1 MQKHRFS
8 TNFIVGAA
16 MALVFTFTAQAQ
28 NTVSFVAYN
37 GSDTNACTATAHC
50 RSFTRALAVTDSGG
64 EIIVVSSGSYA
75 AATIA
80 QPVTINAVGV
90 VATTSETTAGLNAL
104 YINTTGNVTINGLN
118 LIGGGTGNDG
128 IYVNAVGILHLYN
141 MQIQGFA
148 NNGIDFASAGGSL
161 TLDGSTISDCGHD
174 GLLVQGSGNRAFVH
188 NTDFENNAFAG
199 ADNVTGYVDIT
210 DSSAQL
216 NQYGFYA
223 DGGRVRLYNDRAM
236 FNTNGLAVTG
246 TSSANGAGN
255 MYFAAC
261 LLSDNTN
268 SYNIGSGGVLSG
280 SSPGTTMIPPGQ
292 GTVGTLSAAQTL
304 Q

>member
-1 MQKHRFS
+1 MQGCKDARHATRIIHLHPWLSPRPIFQRACNNNWARFYLL
-8 TNFIVGAA
+8 F
-16 MALVFTFTAQAQ
+16 
-28 NTVSFVAYN
+28 
-37 GSDTNACTATAHC
+37 
-50 RSFTRALAVTDSGG
+50 
-64 EIIVVSSGSYA
+64 
-75 AATIA
+75 
-80 QPVTINAVGV
+80 
-90 VATTSETTAGLNAL
+90 
-104 YINTTGNVTINGLN
+104 
-118 LIGGGTGNDG
+118 
-128 IYVNAVGILHLYN
+128 
-141 MQIQGFA
+141 FA
-148 NNGIDFASAGGSL
+148 R
-161 TLDGSTISDCGHD
+161 
-174 GLLVQGSGNRAFVH
+174 QGSGNRAFVH